1 MKENILL
8 KIEKLVNEKK
18 IDEAQ
23 LELSKLGQSYNND
36 ANYLYLRGKVFY
48 INKLYYAAID
58 ALLIALEFEKN
69 DKIYNLLA
77 EIYGVLGNKEL
88 KESITNEAKAWEGD
102 EYDEHTVESYIKEN
116 ASMNAKLLLEVLE
129 NIKSVDESYTSE
141 SYEATCNSIK
151 ETFSKKV
158 DEVMETYGVDDNSE
172 TEEKEAEGA
181 VIAEPAK

>member
-88 KESITNEAKAWEGD
+88 KENIANPDLRIKA
-102 EYDEHTVESYIKEN
+102 IN
-116 ASMNAKLLLEVLE
+116 ALKDQLTG
-129 NIKSVDESYTSE
+129 IYRK
-141 SYEATCNSIK
+141 
-151 ETFSKKV
+151 
-158 DEVMETYGVDDNSE
+158 
-172 TEEKEAEGA
+172 
-181 VIAEPAK
+181 